1 MARIKPTRTKITPM
15 APAPS
20 KMALPNSLM
29 SPKGE
34 AVVRVGRARVGVG
47 VGCAKAA
54 VGLDTAGVYVS
65 AIAIVGGRVGDI
77 VAVGVSVGTLF
88 TILI

>member
-1 MARIKPTRTKITPM
+1 MTPM

-20 KMALPNSLM
+20 KIALPNSFM
-29 SPKGE
+29 SPRGE

-54 VGLDTAGVYVS
+54 VGLETAGVYGVYVS